1 MRRIFR
7 RLVSPTVTV
16 FIGCGAALFI
26 VWWSVTNGRA
36 EQRSQPGLLLGAA
49 PLVGRS
55 SVDGWHWRFGW
66 STALA
71 ALLASAVVI
80 AHHRE
85 WWTRV
90 RLRYVAAATGAGA
103 ALFAVLLALTDGVSG
118 LTYGAKHP
126 TEYLANLS
134 SAPPAG
140 EFVRTFVDR
149 INDYSVHVRGHPPGF
164 ILMLKAM
171 DAIGLGGIWPLVV
184 LTGIS
189 CGVVAVAVMWTIH
202 LWVGQ
207 EWARRVAPFL
217 IVSPAAIWMATSA
230 DAVFSMIGAVGVL
243 VATYGACRRPPRAVL
258 FGLVSGVLL
267 GWLVFLTYL
276 GAIFLVIPIVIVIV
290 AFVHHKPGAVAVGL
304 GGLIGGLFVLYT
316 FWVFGFWLLDGVAI
330 TKREYFEGSAQF
342 RDWNYFKV
350 GNIGAALFA
359 IGPATV
365 IGLASLRNRR
375 LWWIVAAAGI
385 ALLLSHVSQYTKAEV
400 ERIWLPYYPWLI
412 VASAGAWV
420 FGRRWIVT
428 TVIALQAL
436 SAIVL
441 QAALVTKW

>member
-1 MRRIFR
+1 MSRIFR
-7 RLVSPTVTV
+7 RLVSPPVTV
-16 FIGCGAALFI
+16 FIGCGVALFI

-66 STALA
+66 GTVLA
-71 ALLASAVVI
+71 GLLASAVVV
-80 AHHRE
+80 AHQRN
-85 WWTRV
+85 WWSRV
-90 RLRYVAAATGAGA
+90 RMRYVAAAAGGGASS
-103 ALFAVLLALTDGVSG
+103 FAVLLALTDGVDG

-149 INDYSVHVRGHPPGF
+149 VNDYSVHVRGHPPAF
-164 ILMLKAM
+164 ILMLKTM
-171 DAIGLGGIWPLVV
+171 EGIGLGGVLPLIV
-184 LTGIS
+184 LTAIS
-189 CGVVAVAVMWTIH
+189 CGVVAIAVIWTIH

-217 IVSPAAIWMATSA
+217 VVSPSAIWMITSA

-243 VATYGACRRPPRAVL
+243 LATYGACRRPPRAL
-258 FGLVSGVLL
+258 LSGFVSGVLL
-267 GWLVFLTYL
+267 GWLLFLTYL

-290 AFVHHKPGAVAVGL
+290 AAAHRRPGAIAVGI
-304 GGLIGGLFVLYT
+304 GGLIGGLLVL
-316 FWVFGFWLLDGVAI
+316 FAFRAFGFWWFEGVDV
-330 TKREYFEGSAQF
+330 TRREYLEGSAQF
-342 RDWNYFKV
+342 RDWNYFKI
-350 GNIGAALFA
+350 GNIGAAIIA

-375 LWWIVAAAGI
+375 LWWIVAAAGG
-385 ALLLSHVSQYTKAEV
+385 ALLLSHLSKYTKAEV
-400 ERIWLPYYPWLI
+400 ERIWLPYFPWLI
-412 VASAGAWV
+412 VASAGVWV
-420 FGRRWIVT
+420 FGRRWLVT
-428 TVIALQAL
+428 SVIALQAVT
-436 SAIVL
+436 AIVL

>member
-1 MRRIFR
+1 MSRIFR
-7 RLVSPTVTV
+7 RLVSPLVTV
-16 FIGCGAALFI
+16 CIGCGAALFI
-26 VWWSVTNGRA
+26 VWWSVTNGQA

-49 PLVGRS
+49 PLVGRNS
-55 SVDGWHWRFGW
+55 TYGWAWRFSW

-71 ALLASAVVI
+71 LLLAAAVVV
-80 AHHRE
+80 AHHRD

-103 ALFAVLLALTDGVSG
+103 SSFAVLLALTDGADG

-126 TEYLANLS
+126 TEYLANLA

-149 INDYSVHVRGHPPGF
+149 VNDYSVHVRGHPPGF

-171 DAIGLGGIWPLVV
+171 DGIGLAGVWPLVV
-184 LTGIS
+184 LIGIS
-189 CGVVAVAVMWTIH
+189 CGVVAVAVMLTIH

-217 IVSPAAIWMATSA
+217 IVSPSAIWMVTSA
-230 DAVFSMIGAVGVL
+230 DAVFSMFGAVGLL
-243 VATYGACRRPPRAVL
+243 VTTYGVYRRPPRAL
-258 FGLVSGVLL
+258 LCGLVSGVLL

-290 AFVHHKPGAVAVGL
+290 AVVRREPGAFAVGL
-304 GGLIGGLFVLYT
+304 GGVIGGLAVL
-316 FWVFGFWLLDGVAI
+316 FAFRASGFWLLDGVDA
-330 TKREYFEGSAQF
+330 TKREYLEGSAQF
-342 RDWNYFKV
+342 RDWNYFKF

-359 IGPATV
+359 LGPATV
-365 IGLASLRNRR
+365 IGLASLRSRR
-375 LWWIVAAAGI
+375 MWWIVAAAGA
-385 ALLLSHVSQYTKAEV
+385 ALLISHFTQYTKAEV

-412 VASAGAWV
+412 VASAGVWV
-420 FGRRWIVT
+420 FSRRWLVT
-428 TVIALQAL
+428 SVIAIQAL

-441 QAALVTKW
+441 QAALLTKW

>member
-1 MRRIFR
+1 MSRVFR
-7 RLVSPTVTV
+7 RLVSPYVTA

-36 EQRSQPGLLLGAA
+36 EQRNQPGLLLGAA
-49 PLVGRS
+49 PLVGRN
-55 SVDGWHWRFGW
+55 SVDGWNWRFGW
-66 STALA
+66 STVLA
-71 ALLASAVVI
+71 VLLASTVVV
-80 AHHRE
+80 AHHRD

-103 ALFAVLLALTDGVSG
+103 SIFAVLLALTDGVDG
-118 LTYGAKHP
+118 LAYGAKHP

-140 EFVRTFVDR
+140 EFVRTFVSHV
-149 INDYSVHVRGHPPGF
+149 NDYSVHVRGHPPGF

-171 DAIGLGGIWPLVV
+171 EEIGLGGVWPLIV
-184 LTGIS
+184 LTGVS
-189 CGVVAVAVMWTIH
+189 CGVVAVAVLWTIH

-217 IVSPAAIWMATSA
+217 IVSPSAIWMVTSG
-230 DAVFSMIGAVGVL
+230 DAIFSAIGAVGVL
-243 VATYGACRRPPRAVL
+243 LAAYGVCRRPSRAL
-258 FGLVSGVLL
+258 LSGLVSGLLL
-267 GWLVFLTYL
+267 GWLLFLTYL
-276 GAIFLVIPIVIVIV
+276 GAIFLLIPIVIVLVEV
-290 AFVHHKPGAVAVGL
+290 AHRKPGAIAVGL

-316 FWVFGFWLLDGVAI
+316 FRALGFWWFEGVAV
-330 TKREYFEGSAQF
+330 TKREYIEGSAQF

-365 IGLASLRNRR
+365 VGLASLRHRR
-375 LWWIVAAAGI
+375 LWWIVAAAGG
-385 ALLLSHVSQYTKAEV
+385 ALLISHLTKYTKAEV

-412 VASAGAWV
+412 VASAGVWV

-428 TVIALQAL
+428 TTIALQAL
-436 SAIVL
+436 SAIIL
-441 QAALVTKW
+441 QAVLVTKW